1 MTNTIPD
8 ADALIAKLRT
18 MRDTAIATFGEPSDG
33 YYYGVELAIKVIQD
47 NAQPQAQGDAHRA
60 RVAQGLCSP
69 KNPCNS
75 CIALMPIPKPQGGSI
90 HTETT
95 ERERGDY
102 YKEKYFALLG
112 SQGDCQAE
120 FEKWFDSTFAG
131 FIDESPYKVALL
143 AWKASRGEKI

>member
-1 MTNTIPD
+1 MLVKSLQNCGTPERNPPMTNTIPD

-75 CIALMPIPKPQGGSI
+75 CIALMPIPKPQGDCRA
-90 HTETT
+90 EL
-95 ERERGDY
+95 
-102 YKEKYFALLG
+102 EKA
-112 SQGDCQAE
+112 
-120 FEKWFDSTFAG
+120 
-131 FIDESPYKVALL
+131 
-143 AWKASRGEKI
+143 AWKASRGEGI